1 MRILN
6 YLNKSAVSKG
16 IKPLFLCLSAL
27 KKIKSD
33 KNIFIDFINNEF
45 KLDCILFCLLYLQ

>member
-16 IKPLFLCLSAL
+16 IKPLSLHFSL
-27 KKIKSD
+27 KKKTN
-33 KNIFIDFINNEF
+33 KNIFIDFIINEF
-45 KLDCILFCLLYLQ
+45 KLDIIHFCLLYLQ